1 MNIYRVTFN
10 FHLLIPI
17 CIVYNKSSLYHFCVY
32 KLCFSSPKSV
42 SQGIPKKKKS
52 LFALQAVFSII
63 SFFIKNLNKSN
74 TSFASLCIWKSSG
87 YCMIILHI
95 DSYQWIINTKHLK
108 LSTREKISMTKFLF
122 PKMCCSVFWELQRF
136 LSFHFLWIEKS
147 RCPL

>member
-1 MNIYRVTFN
+1 MYITKVAYTT
-10 FHLLIPI
+10 
-17 CIVYNKSSLYHFCVY
+17 
-32 KLCFSSPKSV
+32 SV
-42 SQGIPKKKKS
+42 SINYASALLNQWAKEYQKKKS